1 MARMAGVWPQGQL
14 LTVRYC
20 YFGIAD
26 IVRSGKVAADVNP
39 NFITGRS
46 VLYDIFQLTVGSNS
60 FYHFNMQCGLR
71 TFYMVFFCPC
81 FESIGG

>member
-26 IVRSGKVAADVNP
+26 IVRSGKIAADVNP
-39 NFITGRS
+39 NFITGRG
-46 VLYDIFQLTVGSNS
+46 VLYDIFQLTVGGNS
-60 FYHFNMQCGLR
+60 SYHFNMQCGFMP
-71 TFYMVFFCPC
+71 FYAVFYSPYVEGMC
-81 FESIGG
+81 S